1 MKRHNFKELKIWHSS
16 MELAREIYNVTADFP
31 KTELYGLT
39 QQIRRC
45 AISVPSNIAEGCG
58 RGTDPQLAHFLDI
71 AQGSAFELE
80 TQLYLSNQLNFLSQ
94 ETTNTLITKVIELQ
108 KMIDGFKN
116 RIS

>member
-1 MKRHNFKELKIWHSS
+1 
-16 MELAREIYNVTADFP
+16 MELTREIYNVTADFP
-31 KTELYGLT
+31 KTELHGLT

-58 RGTDPQLAHFLDI
+58 RGTNPQLAHFLDI

>member
-1 MKRHNFKELKIWHSS
+1 
-16 MELAREIYNVTADFP
+16 MELVKEIYDVTNDFP
-31 KTELYGLT
+31 KSELYGLT

-45 AISVPSNIAEGCG
+45 AVSVPSNIAEGRG

-80 TQLYLSNQLNFLSQ
+80 TQLYLSNRLQFLDKVKTDVLIIKV
-94 ETTNTLITKVIELQ
+94 TTLQ
-108 KMIDGFKN
+108 KMIDGFKY

>member
-1 MKRHNFKELKIWHSS
+1 

-58 RGTDPQLAHFLDI
+58 RGTNPQLAHFLDI

-94 ETTNTLITKVIELQ
+94 ETTNTLIIKVIELQ